1 MITNVDGYKGNNCY
15 TRRYITG
22 GLWAWSAKPTW
33 VGNGPYSCPSISGT
47 SQVSGTSRVPQL
59 PHCLSS
65 CVPAIVSRSHR
76 VITSHS
82 SHCVLLTLSRVHRC
96 LGCWCLP
103 SWHFTSVRFAA
114 SAFILWCGS
123 GVSCHFSCEGNH
135 ICSNS
140 QQSPLLESLPNRY
153 FPFHH
158 VSTYYLIN
166 VIIYLYSNK
175 FSHLILYNS
184 LP

>member
-76 VITSHS
+76 IAASSCISSALRHNIIACLWRFASLHCLVLPALHITSLA
-82 SHCVLLTLSRVHRC
+82 CVLTFRVAASSCASSTASLCASNVVTCSSLPWLLVLTILAFHLSTLR
-96 LGCWCLP
+96 G
-103 SWHFTSVRFAA
+103 VRF
-114 SAFILWCGS
+114 
-123 GVSCHFSCEGNH
+123 H
-135 ICSNS
+135 I
-140 QQSPLLESLPNRY
+140 
-153 FPFHH
+153 
-158 VSTYYLIN
+158 V
-166 VIIYLYSNK
+166 VW
-175 FSHLILYNS
+175 
-184 LP
+184 